1 MAIDFTGLPP
11 KSQASGTRAQTD
23 NSRASNQTQAPGAAA
38 PKAGGA
44 AEVRLSEAAQALQSA
59 DKLLADTP
67 EVNESRVQA
76 LRNAIESG
84 TYEIDYER
92 LAQRM
97 VDFESTLD

>member
-23 NSRASNQTQAPGAAA
+23 NNRAGNQPPPDSAAA
-38 PKAGGA
+38 PRAGGA
-44 AEVRLSEAAQALQSA
+44 AEVRLSEAAQALQGA
-59 DKLLADTP
+59 DKVLTDTP

-84 TYEIDYER
+84 TYEINYER
-92 LAQRM
+92 LAERLI
-97 VDFESTLD
+97 DFESTLD

>member
-1 MAIDFTGLPP
+1 MVIDFTGLPP

-23 NSRASNQTQAPGAAA
+23 NNRVGDQAQPQTSPASRAGS
-38 PKAGGA
+38 A
-44 AEVRLSEAAQALQSA
+44 AEVRLSEAAQALQGA
-59 DKLLADTP
+59 DKALADTP

-84 TYEIDYER
+84 SYEINYER

>member
-1 MAIDFTGLPP
+1 MVIDFTGLPP

-23 NSRASNQTQAPGAAA
+23 NNRVGDQAQPQTPSAPRAGS
-38 PKAGGA
+38 A
-44 AEVRLSEAAQALQSA
+44 AEVRLSEAAQALQGA
-59 DKLLADTP
+59 DKALADTP

-76 LRNAIESG
+76 LRSAIESG
-84 TYEIDYER
+84 SYEINYER

>member
-11 KSQASGTRAQTD
+11 KSQANGTRGPTD
-23 NSRASNQTQAPGAAA
+23 NSRAGNQTQSPDAAV

-44 AEVRLSEAAQALQSA
+44 AEVRLSEAAQALQGA
-59 DKLLADTP
+59 DKVLADTP